1 MDNGPGPVSIR
12 KAQHD
17 SCANSERISCNTA
30 QNPICGGTGGNGSG
44 DVPRYNGIFVDAIA
58 TIISM
63 MNGMVTHRV
72 SQPPSISNPPMIS
85 NQPSAV
91 AMKCGNGKPSFVK
104 RPTP

>member
-1 MDNGPGPVSIR
+1 MDQAPGPENSR
-12 KAQHD
+12 NAQHE

-44 DVPRYNGIFVDAIA
+44 DVPRNNGIFVDAIA

-63 MNGMVTHRV
+63 MNGIAINRV
-72 SQPPSISNPPMIS
+72 SQPPSSNRPPMIS

-91 AMKCGNGKPSFVK
+91 RSEERRVGEGC
-104 RPTP
+104 R